1 MNIRNKP
8 ALRDKLAAEYSLGT
22 LKGAARRRFEGWLH
36 GDADLRR
43 LTAQWQARL
52 MPMGEF
58 ATEAKPPQRV
68 WRAIEQRLR
77 LKPAMASVAP
87 WRKWLSDSLDFWRN
101 LGLVSTAMASV
112 LVAVLV
118 FKSLA
123 PITPEI
129 AYVATLT
136 DEKSQAVMLV
146 TADTAHRNMA
156 VKFVLPQAV
165 ALDKSLELWAV
176 PKSGAP
182 RSLGLVGERQVATVK
197 LSDHATGPDV
207 ALLAVTLEPKGGS
220 PNPNGPTGPI
230 LYKGPWIKI

>member
-36 GDADLRR
+36 NDADLRR

-52 MPMGEF
+52 MPLGEF
-58 ATEAKPPQRV
+58 ASDVKPPQHV
-68 WRAIEQRLR
+68 WRTIEQRLR

-87 WRKWLSDSLDFWRN
+87 WRRWLSDSLDFWRN

-112 LVAVLV
+112 LVAVLL

-165 ALDKSLELWAV
+165 AADKSLELWAV
-176 PKSGAP
+176 
-182 RSLGLVGERQVATVK
+182 
-197 LSDHATGPDV
+197 
-207 ALLAVTLEPKGGS
+207 
-220 PNPNGPTGPI
+220 
-230 LYKGPWIKI
+230 